1 MMYRMVVTDLD
12 GTLLNS
18 QKQVSDGNAQAIM
31 RLKDDETVFV
41 MATGRSD
48 VMTRAYTKQ
57 LKNADIVIGCDGAV
71 IRNVR
76 TGEILY
82 ENHLSS
88 ETCHKTFKICEK
100 YGLQYYVF
108 AKDELVSD
116 DPKNERFLIHQ
127 KFNQTVEKEEQIPMQ
142 VVDDLKEY
150 VKDHIVY
157 KIVVS
162 HNDTHYL
169 DKVAEV
175 VKKETD
181 ADAIRSGKRVLA
193 VKARGVSKAEAV
205 KKLAQKLDISMD
217 EVIAFGDEVNDI
229 EMLKLAG
236 LGIAM
241 ENADDA
247 VKQAADKIAGNN
259 DQDGVGKELEQI
271 FGNAGK

>member
-1 MMYRMVVTDLD
+1 MYRMVVTDLD

-18 QKQVSDGNAQAIM
+18 QKQVSDANTKAIQK
-31 RLKDDETVFV
+31 LKDQNVTFV

-57 LKNADIVIGCDGAV
+57 LKNANIVIGCDGAV
-71 IRNVR
+71 IRNIR

-82 ENHLSS
+82 ENHISS
-88 ETCHKTFKICEK
+88 ETCHKTFKICQK

-116 DPKNERFLIHQ
+116 DPENERFLIHQ
-127 KFNQTVEKEEQIPMQ
+127 KFNQTVNEDEQIPMQ
-142 VVDDLKEY
+142 IVSDLDEY
-150 VKDHIVY
+150 VDDHIVY

-162 HNDTHYL
+162 HDNTQYL
-169 DKVAEV
+169 DEVAEV

-193 VKARGVSKAEAV
+193 VKARGVSKPEAV
-205 KKLAQKLDISMD
+205 KKLAQVLDISIKD
-217 EVIAFGDEVNDI
+217 IIAFGDEVNDM

-241 ENADDA
+241 ENADDV
-247 VKQAADKIAGNN
+247 VKEAADMIAGNN
-259 DQDGVGKELEQI
+259 DQDGVGKELEKI

>member
-1 MMYRMVVTDLD
+1 MYRMVVTDLD

-18 QKQVSDGNAQAIM
+18 QKQVSDANAKAIYK
-31 RLKDDETVFV
+31 LKDQNITFV

-48 VMTRAYTKQ
+48 VMTKAYTKQ

-71 IRNVR
+71 IRNIR
-76 TGEILY
+76 TGEILF
-82 ENHLSS
+82 E
-88 ETCHKTFKICEK
+88 ICKK

-116 DPKNERFLIHQ
+116 DPQNERFLIHQ
-127 KFNQTVEKEEQIPMQ
+127 KFNQTVEEDEEIPMRI
-142 VVDDLKEY
+142 VDDLNEY
-150 VKDHIVY
+150 VKEHIIY

-162 HNDTHYL
+162 HNDKNYL

-181 ADAIRSGKRVLA
+181 ADAIRSGKKVLA
-193 VKARGVSKAEAV
+193 VKAMGVSKAEAI
-205 KKLAQKLDISMD
+205 KKLAQKLGIWIKDI
-217 EVIAFGDEVNDI
+217 IAFGDEVNDI
-229 EMLKLAG
+229 EMLTLVG

-241 ENADDA
+241 ENADDV
-247 VKQAADKIAGNN
+247 VKEAADQIAGSN
-259 DQDGVGKELEQI
+259 DQDGVGKELEKI

>member
-1 MMYRMVVTDLD
+1 MYRMVVTDLD

-18 QKQVSDGNAQAIM
+18 QKQVSDANAKAIYK
-31 RLKDDETVFV
+31 LKDQNITFV

-48 VMTRAYTKQ
+48 VMTKAYTKQ

-71 IRNVR
+71 IRNIR

-88 ETCHKTFKICEK
+88 ETCHKTFEICKK
-100 YGLQYYVF
+100 YGLKYYVF

-116 DPKNERFLIHQ
+116 DPQNERFLIHQ
-127 KFNQTVEKEEQIPMQ
+127 KFNQTVEEDEEIPMRI
-142 VVDDLKEY
+142 VDDLNEY
-150 VKDHIVY
+150 VKEHIIY

-162 HNDTHYL
+162 HNDKNYL

-181 ADAIRSGKRVLA
+181 ADAIRSGKKVLA
-193 VKARGVSKAEAV
+193 VKAMGVSKAEAI
-205 KKLAQKLDISMD
+205 KKLAQKLGIWIKDI
-217 EVIAFGDEVNDI
+217 IAFGDEVNDI
-229 EMLKLAG
+229 EMLTLVG

-241 ENADDA
+241 ENADDV
-247 VKQAADKIAGNN
+247 VKEAADQIAGSN
-259 DQDGVGKELEQI
+259 DQDGVGKELEKI